1 MSPGVSAELLCANIN
16 TLRKGWNRAIVGG
29 CLRTPPTLSTLA
41 WTHVERG
48 ADSTALG
55 VSSPSR

>member
-41 WTHVERG
+41 KRY
-48 ADSTALG
+48 AG
-55 VSSPSR
+55 VDTC